1 MQLDEQDDDVDAL
14 DGRVTTLEEDA
25 VEKHMDIDDLETAVE
40 GLTDMKAMLAMDIMD
55 NTDLINALTMR
66 VETNEG
72 FIGEVQ
78 TLAGTNALAIEALQD
93 DVE

>member
-1 MQLDEQDDDVDAL
+1 
-14 DGRVTTLEEDA
+14 
-25 VEKHMDIDDLETAVE
+25 
-40 GLTDMKAMLAMDIMD
+40 MKASLAMGIMD